1 MLTLAQ
7 HNVYRFIQ
15 QYIEE
20 NDLAPT
26 TGEIAQAIGIKSRG
40 VVYRYIKALEQAGYI
55 ELIPNKRRNISIKK
69 QQSGEL
75 EIPLLGKIAAGLPIE
90 AVHDNETVNVT
101 NLFLSPGRYALRVKG
116 DSMLDEGI
124 HDGDIIICQ
133 EANTADNGQIVV
145 ALVDNESAT
154 LKRLQKNNDNTVTL
168 LPANTQHAPQTYIHT
183 RVRIQGVFVGLLRF
197 TRQ

>member
-20 NDLAPT
+20 NNIAPT

-40 VVYRYIKALEQAGYI
+40 VVYRYIKALEQAGY
-55 ELIPNKRRNISIKK
+55 LVLTPNKRRNISIKK
-69 QQSGEL
+69 MQPTEL
-75 EIPLLGKIAAGLPIE
+75 AIPLLGKIAAGQPIE

-124 HDGDIIICQ
+124 QDGDIIICQ
-133 EANTADNGQIVV
+133 ETQTADNGQIVV
-145 ALVDNESAT
+145 ALVDNEAAT
-154 LKRLQKNNDNTVTL
+154 LKRLQKNKDETVTL
-168 LPANTQHAPQTYIHT
+168 LPANSQHAPQTYLHS
-183 RVRIQGVFVGLLRF
+183 RVRIQGIFVGLLRF
-197 TRQ
+197 SRQ

>member
-7 HNVYRFIQ
+7 HNVYRFIKS
-15 QYIEE
+15 YIEE
-20 NDLAPT
+20 NSIAPT
-26 TGEIAQAIGIKSRG
+26 TSEIAQAIGIKSRG
-40 VVYRYIKALEQAGYI
+40 VVHRYLKALEQEDYI
-55 ELIPNKRRNISIKK
+55 TLVPNKKRNIAINKAAAA
-69 QQSGEL
+69 EL
-75 EIPLLGKIAAGLPIE
+75 AIPLLGKIAAGLPIE

-133 EANTADNGQIVV
+133 EAHTAENGQIVV
-145 ALVDNESAT
+145 ALVDNEAAT
-154 LKRLQKNNDNTVTL
+154 LKRLQKNRDDTVTL
-168 LPANTQHAPQTYIHT
+168 HPANSQHVPQTYVHT

-197 TRQ
+197 SR

>member
-20 NDLAPT
+20 NELAPT